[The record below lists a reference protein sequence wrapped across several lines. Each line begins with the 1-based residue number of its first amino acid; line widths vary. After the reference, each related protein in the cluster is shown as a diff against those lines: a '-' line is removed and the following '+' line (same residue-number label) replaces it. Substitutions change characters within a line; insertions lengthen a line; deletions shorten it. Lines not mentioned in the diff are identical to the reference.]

1 MARIVIAG
9 VGIAF
14 DDDSHGQSPL
24 GFAETAF
31 ADDMIALFVNDEFCR
46 QQRTQVIAFLRVWS
60 WPEAA
65 AAFEPWISS

>member
-1 MARIVIAG
+1 MAG

-14 DDDSHGQSPL
+14 NNDPHGQNPL
-24 GFAETAF
+24 DAAETAF
-31 ADDMIALFVNDEFCR
+31 ADDEFCR
-46 QQRTQVIAFLRVWS
+46 QQRTQANAFRRIWS